1 MKPGKISS
9 ERVFHRLSKHLE
21 FQLKYSAARR
31 IFNSLLVEFLFPF
44 QNLLI
49 LHKNEITNS
58 GKRVVC
64 HLVSRENVNIKTVLG
79 GDGL

>member
-1 MKPGKISS
+1 MYFSTALARFLNNSS
-9 ERVFHRLSKHLE
+9 KLI
-21 FQLKYSAARR
+21 LKNTPLRR